1 MSQKA
6 AIRSEAERFFAAFQA
21 AGAVAFEA
29 DHLLPAD
36 MLLDLYGEDI
46 RARAYVTHDPN
57 DAATRFHRAR
67 GTAPYVGRGGACAL

>member
-29 DHLLPAD
+29 DHCCLL
-36 MLLDLYGEDI
+36 I
-46 RARAYVTHDPN
+46 RCLISMAKIS
-57 DAATRFHRAR
+57 AR
-67 GTAPYVGRGGACAL
+67 GPMSRMTPIAAK